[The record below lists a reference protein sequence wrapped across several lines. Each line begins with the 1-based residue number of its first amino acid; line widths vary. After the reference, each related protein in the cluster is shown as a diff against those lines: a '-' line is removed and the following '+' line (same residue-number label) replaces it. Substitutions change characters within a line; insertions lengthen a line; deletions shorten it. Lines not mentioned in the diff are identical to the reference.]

1 MLPVYVGERIDGL
14 ARFHADRGAPRC
26 YRAAFASR
34 RKAVGA
40 ALRAAARLQFKMMWE
55 EEAMNAARASDLTVL
70 KMVALIL
77 ADELQGRSSADVHA
91 KRLELEE
98 KVGPFVS
105 ENSVLRA
112 NARCIEIISDTM
124 DLSLEFAGDI
134 VEGHTKNG
142 VEGVADALKGF
153 SRELKEEMARALMRI
168 VDDGDNAPG

>member
-1 MLPVYVGERIDGL
+1 
-14 ARFHADRGAPRC
+14 
-26 YRAAFASR
+26 
-34 RKAVGA
+34 
-40 ALRAAARLQFKMMWE
+40 
-55 EEAMNAARASDLTVL
+55 MNAARASDLAVL
-70 KMVALIL
+70 KLVAVIL
-77 ADELQGRSSADVHA
+77 ADELRGGSSADIRA

-98 KVGPFVS
+98 KVGAFVS

-142 VEGVADALKGF
+142 VEGVTDALKGF
-153 SRELKEEMARALMRI
+153 SRELKEEMARAFMRI